1 MNDWM
6 QRNFKTLALSMLW
19 LLSLGGV
26 ALLVRR
32 PAPTPIEIIPPPT
45 ATVTPLP
52 TATPTPSPLRVY
64 VSGAVSKPDVYVLTP
79 GAIVKDAISAAGG
92 FGANAD
98 RANINLA
105 QPLYDGAQVHVASE
119 VAQAT
124 SPPVG
129 VSGPAAT
136 PTVAPTNLSNQ
147 PPAKATL
154 APGTKININTASL
167 SERDRAALLGK
178 NNGRRVRPLLVVEND
193 RHENG
198 HADAAGFGRENDI
211 NRLAFD
217 QVRQRV
223 PAVGAER
230 IVNAVIEQGIHAQ
243 DRIVDHT
250 SVLYHHAVDAI
261 QNGHGLSGLL
271 R

>member
-6 QRNFKTLALSMLW
+6 QRNFKTLALTLLW

-26 ALLVRR
+26 ALFVRR
-32 PAPTPIEIIPPPT
+32 PTPTPIEIIPPPT
-45 ATVTPLP
+45 ATATPLP
-52 TATPTPSPLRVY
+52 TVTPTPSPLRVY

-92 FGANAD
+92 FGPNAD

-129 VSGPAAT
+129 VSGPVAT
-136 PTVAPTNLSNQ
+136 PTVAPTNLSNL

-167 SERDRAALLGK
+167 SELQQL
-178 NNGRRVRPLLVVEND
+178 P
-193 RHENG
+193 
-198 HADAAGFGRENDI
+198 DI
-211 NRLAFD
+211 G
-217 QVRQRV
+217 
-223 PAVGAER
+223 PAMAQR
-230 IVNAVIEQGIHAQ
+230 IVEGRPYRSPQDLKKVKGIGDVTYGKLAPLITVQ
-243 DRIVDHT
+243 
-250 SVLYHHAVDAI
+250 
-261 QNGHGLSGLL
+261 
-271 R
+271 